1 MYHLSNCAAR
11 RGPQSSAVLDIRL
24 ISMWAIPAKV
34 QPHDSGWSPRNIHF
48 WFCHM
53 VSLSPPCPGSTIH
66 AAYTQTDCIWLFAPC
81 NFNFFWSYLDH
92 VSNTS
97 SIFSPFLYFIDEL
110 SWEIEGHR
118 TFIWSGFQSWEKLL
132 QSPTVFFP
140 LLNFPY
146 VPLLPLPRCSTSS
159 LPCYSIP
166 SAMRRNGP
174 WKESQKTKGQVAL
187 DRFRWAFV
195 L

>member
-1 MYHLSNCAAR
+1 MRATNKRGKNPAQVCHLSNCAAR

-53 VSLSPPCPGSTIH
+53 VMPFALPCPGSTIH
-66 AAYTQTDCIWLFAPC
+66 AAYTQTDCIWLFAPF
-81 NFNFFWSYLDH
+81 NFNFLWSNLD
-92 VSNTS
+92 VSITS

-118 TFIWSGFQSWEKLL
+118 TFIWFGFQSWGKAVAEPYCILSFAKFSLCP
-132 QSPTVFFP
+132 SPFA
-140 LLNFPY
+140 
-146 VPLLPLPRCSTSS
+146 
-159 LPCYSIP
+159 P
-166 SAMRRNGP
+166 S
-174 WKESQKTKGQVAL
+174 
-187 DRFRWAFV
+187 
-195 L
+195 